1 MELLGLYI
9 IVAFIVFSFCWLEE
23 LDTAQNSIKS
33 AIKWPINLFNLLVT
47 K

>member
-1 MELLGLYI
+1 MELLGLYLV
-9 IVAFIVFSFCWLEE
+9 VAFIVFSFCWLEE

-33 AIKWPINLFNLLVT
+33 AIKWPTNLIKLLVT